1 MGKRFKMR
9 VQYCHRCF
17 VVSEKVISCRHM
29 GTTSYNMAYIFNVG
43 STQSEFIIAIG
54 FFPLSQA
61 LLFLRCLVDNSWS

>member
-1 MGKRFKMR
+1 MGKLFKMR
-9 VQYCHRCF
+9 VQYCHCCF

-54 FFPLSQA
+54 VFSTVSSSFV
-61 LLFLRCLVDNSWS
+61 FKMFGG